1 MNVRALPWL
10 LIHSIGALF
19 WAYVG
24 WVGTFSPGLGLVWWA
39 AWGAFAIGYLGQYT
53 SLEQAHEGLRGK
65 VCFWLQVLSVMVLT
79 LVSDWSP
86 ATGVSAGS
94 DMPRLFARGPGLFV
108 LTATRSA
115 PMLGLRGGLLLVLFQ
130 TGWAIACNLSLG
142 APGARF
148 FFPWFGALQFIFF
161 SYAILAQRQRILAV
175 ELEESVARL
184 KLGNAFLAL
193 SERREQRAD
202 FLRDLHDSAGHFLT
216 GLSLN
221 LQTAMKTRGEEQK
234 VALRTAEETR
244 RELVKS
250 LQEFATVR
258 RRNLE
263 ADVRALLE
271 VTRASFGQGSI
282 VVDIRLGSRP
292 VPPLIA
298 EALYRCAQEGLTN
311 SLRHSGARSIL
322 FSLVRSAGR
331 FDLRIED
338 DGDGRSPSAQKWF
351 GLPGLT
357 VAEEGQGLPG
367 IRQRVAA
374 LSGTVRIRDLE
385 PRGFSLEVT
394 VPDDKEER

>member
-1 MNVRALPWL
+1 MNVRALPWI
-10 LIHSIGALF
+10 LIHSIGAF
-19 WAYVG
+19 CWAYVG
-24 WVGTFSPGLGLVWWA
+24 WVGTLSPGPGLVWWA

-65 VCFWLQVLSVMVLT
+65 ACFWLQVLSVMVLT
-79 LVSDWSP
+79 LVSAWY
-86 ATGVSAGS
+86 AGKGS
-94 DMPRLFARGPGLFV
+94 DAGVLTPHLFVRGPGLFV

-130 TGWAIACNLSLG
+130 TGWAMASNLSLG
-142 APGARF
+142 APGAHF
-148 FFPWFGALQFIFF
+148 FFHWVGALQFIFF
-161 SYAILAQRQRILAV
+161 SYAILAERQRILTV
-175 ELEESVARL
+175 ELKESLARL

-234 VALRTAEETR
+234 VALRTAEKVR

-263 ADVRALLE
+263 ADVRALVE

-282 VVDIRLGSRP
+282 VVDIRLESSP

-311 SLRHSGARSIL
+311 SLRHSGANRIL

-331 FDLRIED
+331 FDLRVED
-338 DGDGRSPSAQKWF
+338 DGHGRNPSVQKWI
-351 GLPGLT
+351 GLPGVT
-357 VAEEGQGLPG
+357 VIEEGQGLPG

-374 LSGTVRIRDLE
+374 LGGAVRMRDLD

-394 VPDDKEER
+394 VPDNKEER